1 MVEAAY
7 DSGVG
12 FILYLQS
19 LGDWLIP
26 PMQFFSFIGRE
37 EFFLLL
43 MPLLYWSTN
52 HILGLRVAM
61 ILTLSSGLSEVLK
74 MAFHSPRPFWYS
86 PQVHAFII
94 ETTFGLPSGHAQNAA
109 SIWGLVASY
118 LKRIWAWALFT
129 LLILLIGLSR
139 IVLGVHFPVDVV
151 VGWLFGFLLL
161 WIFLLLEAPVL
172 AWLLRQP
179 LAVRLLVAF
188 AASLAFVIAGVLI
201 RNSLAGFEIP
211 TGWLENAAGE
221 IPREPPI
228 APFDLSGLLTTT
240 GALFGLAAG
249 ALWLYERAG
258 FSAAGTVRQR
268 LLRYPIGLVRVLIFW
283 YGLGLVFPRGDDWL
297 AYTLRYIRYALIG
310 VWTTALAPL
319 LFMRLGLAKR
329 PENESP

>member
-86 PQVHAFII
+86 PQVRAFII
-94 ETTFGLPSGHAQNAA
+94 ETSFGLPSGHAQNAA

-118 LKRIWAWALFT
+118 LKRIWTWALFT

-172 AWLLRQP
+172 AWLLRRP
-179 LAVRLLVAF
+179 LAIRLLLAF

-211 TGWLENAAGE
+211 TGWLENAAE
-221 IPREPPI
+221 ESPREPPI

-258 FSAAGTVRQR
+258 FNAAGTVRQR
-268 LLRYPIGLVRVLIFW
+268 LLRYPVGLVGVLIFW
-283 YGLGLVFPRGDDWL
+283 YGLGLVFPRGDDRL

-310 VWTTALAPL
+310 VWITALAPL